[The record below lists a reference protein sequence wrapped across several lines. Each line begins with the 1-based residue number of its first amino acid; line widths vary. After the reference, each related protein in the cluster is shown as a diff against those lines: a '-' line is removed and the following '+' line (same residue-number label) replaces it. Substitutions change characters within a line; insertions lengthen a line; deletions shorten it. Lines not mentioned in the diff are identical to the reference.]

1 MTLLQIEEPGES
13 GDNQQNKTA
22 IGIDLGTTHSLV
34 AGYSDNGPYVIED
47 DAGRAI
53 TPSMVTYHDK
63 HIDVGHAARKQLA
76 DYPQQTIV
84 SIKRLMGRG
93 QEAVQS
99 LQGQTL
105 YDISWSEQRA
115 LPKIQVAGHEVTPV
129 EVSAE
134 ILKHLKRQAD
144 NHFQQDVTDA
154 VITVPAYFDDAQ
166 RQATKDAAQLAGL
179 NTLRLLNEPT
189 AAAIAYGLNEGR
201 EGVHAVYDLGGG
213 TFDISILDL
222 QQGVFQVVATGGDSA
237 LGGDDM
243 DYAIAQWLLDQIQQ
257 QVQTQIDSDQ
267 YRELLTEARRI
278 KEQLTDLESVAIDIM
293 GWQGELTREHF
304 NQLIHPLVEQTLASC
319 RQTLKDSGYQANDVE
334 EVVLVGG
341 STRVPYVK
349 ECVTQLFGRKPYD
362 SIDPD
367 QVVALGAAT
376 QADILAGNKRH
387 NDLLLLD
394 VLPLSLG
401 IETMGGIVE
410 KIIERNTSIPVRR
423 AQEFTTYQ
431 EGQRGM
437 KIHVVQGERE
447 LVQDCRSL
455 AHFELTDIPPMPAG
469 AAKILI
475 IYQVDADGLLSV
487 TALEKSS
494 GKEAHVEVKPTYGL
508 TEEEITQMLESAY
521 ANAETDLQE
530 RELRQSKVEA
540 EQLADALSKALEQ
553 DGPQYL
559 SDDEQTKLNDKIN
572 ELRELIEHSDDRQ
585 AIVNCMEELD
595 HMSQDYIQQR
605 MEGNLKAALAG
616 KKLEDVTDA

>member
-13 GDNQQNKTA
+13 GQKERVKTA
-22 IGIDLGTTHSLV
+22 VGIDLGTTHSLV

-53 TPSMVTYHDK
+53 TPSMVTYHDN

-76 DYPQQTIV
+76 DYPQRTIV

-243 DYAIAQWLLDQIQQ
+243 DYVIAEWLLEQIQG

-278 KEQLTDLESVAIDIM
+278 KEQLTDHESVAINIM

-319 RQTLKDSGYQANDVE
+319 RQTLKDSGYEASDIE

-349 ECVTQLFGRKPYD
+349 ECVSQLFGRQPYD

-494 GKEAHVEVKPTYGL
+494 GKEAHIEVKPTYGL

-530 RELRQSKVEA
+530 RELRQAKVEA
-540 EQLADALSKALEQ
+540 EQLVDALTKALKQ

-559 SDDEQTKLNDKIN
+559 SNDEQTELENKIT
-572 ELRELIEHSDDRQ
+572 ELRQLIENSDDRR
-585 AIVNCMEELD
+585 AIVDTMEALE
-595 HMSQDYIQQR
+595 HISQDYIQQR
-605 MEGNLKAALAG
+605 MNGNLKAALAG

>member
-1 MTLLQIEEPGES
+1 MTLLQIEEPDEAGQ
-13 GDNQQNKTA
+13 DKQAKTA
-22 IGIDLGTTHSLV
+22 VGIDLGTTHSLV
-34 AGYSDNGPYVIED
+34 AGYNDEGPYVIQDEHQ
-47 DAGRAI
+47 RAI
-53 TPSMVTYHDK
+53 VPSIVTYHHDRV
-63 HIDVGHAARKQLA
+63 DVGHAARNQLSE
-76 DYPQQTIV
+76 YPQQTIA

-105 YDISWSEQRA
+105 YDISWSEERA
-115 LPKIQVAGHEVTPV
+115 LPKIQVAGHQVTPV

-144 NHFQQDVTDA
+144 RHFEQDVTDA

-166 RQATKDAAQLAGL
+166 RQATKDSAQLAGL

-189 AAAIAYGLNEGR
+189 AAAIAYGLNEGG

-222 QQGVFQVVATGGDSA
+222 QQGVFQVVATGGNSA

-243 DYAIAQWLLDQIQQ
+243 DYAVAEWLLEQIQT
-257 QVQTQIDSDQ
+257 QVETQIDSDQ

-278 KEQLTDLESVAIDIM
+278 KEQLTDHERVTIDIM
-293 GWQGELTREHF
+293 NWQGELTRQQF
-304 NQLIHPLVEQTLASC
+304 NQLIQPLIDQTMTCC
-319 RQTLKDSGYQANDVE
+319 RQTLNDSGYQASDVE

-349 ECVTQLFGRKPYD
+349 QSVAEFFDRQPYD

-367 QVVALGAAT
+367 EVVALGAAT

-487 TALEKSS
+487 TALEKTS
-494 GKEAHVEVKPTYGL
+494 GQEAHIEVKPTYGL
-508 TEEEITQMLESAY
+508 TEEEITHMLESAY

-540 EQLADALSKALEQ
+540 EQLADALSKALQQ

-559 SDDEQTKLNDKIN
+559 TQDKQN
-572 ELRELIEHSDDRQ
+572 ELEAKITELRDLIEQSQDRR
-585 AIVNCMEELD
+585 AIIDMMEELE

-605 MEGNLKAALAG
+605 MEGNLKAVLTG
-616 KKLEDVTDA
+616 KKIEDVTDA